1 MFQGIKN
8 IRIKIS
14 FILVAL
20 LIIVIIIRIFYIQI
34 FQYKE
39 LNELAESLW
48 SRNLPITAD
57 RGIITDRNGQILATN
72 ITTTSLVLIPNQI
85 INKEQVARDLSN
97 ILKSNYEDMLEHV
110 SKKTSIE
117 RVHPEGRQLSYEI
130 AEQIN
135 NLNYDGVYLVR
146 ESKRYYPYGDL
157 LSHTLGY
164 VGIDNQGLSGIEL
177 EYDEYLT
184 GKNGAIKYLS
194 DGKGH
199 RLELAEVYEQPTSGI
214 NIALTIDLDIQLSIE
229 KELDNVISKYNPEHA
244 LIMVMDPNT
253 AEVLAMASRPNFDS
267 NNYQEA
273 STEII
278 NRNLPIW
285 MTYEPGSTFK
295 IITLASSIE
304 EKTVNIFKDT
314 FHDGGSINV
323 EGARIKCWKS
333 GGHGTQTIL
342 EVVQN
347 SCNPGFVIL
356 GQKLGKEKL
365 FSYIEKFGFGK
376 KTGIDLNGEGSGIL
390 FDPAKVGPVELA
402 TTAFGQGISVTPIQ
416 QITAVSA
423 AINGGKLYQ
432 PSIVKR
438 LLEPETNTIIEE
450 KEPKLVRQVISEET
464 SKLVRYALE
473 TVVNSGTGK
482 NAYVENYRIGGKTGT
497 AQKVEN
503 GKYMVGNYILS
514 FIGFLPAD
522 QPEYIVYVAVDNPKG
537 ITQYGGTVS
546 APIAKN
552 VFKDIISIKELPK
565 AKEVTPREY
574 TWLDKKYIELPNVVG
589 KTKKEA
595 ASLLKQFK
603 IEYSGTGDNIIY
615 QSPQGGLYIEEGSTI
630 KILLNN

>member
-1 MFQGIKN
+1 M
-8 IRIKIS
+8 KIC
-14 FILVAL
+14 
-20 LIIVIIIRIFYIQI
+20 
-34 FQYKE
+34 
-39 LNELAESLW
+39 
-48 SRNLPITAD
+48 
-57 RGIITDRNGQILATN
+57 
-72 ITTTSLVLIPNQI
+72 
-85 INKEQVARDLSN
+85 
-97 ILKSNYEDMLEHV
+97 
-110 SKKTSIE
+110 
-117 RVHPEGRQLSYEI
+117 
-130 AEQIN
+130 
-135 NLNYDGVYLVR
+135 LVR
-146 ESKRYYPYGDL
+146 ESKRYYHYGDL

-229 KELDNVISKYNPEHA
+229 KELDNVVSKYNPEHA
-244 LIMVMDPNT
+244 LIMVMDPNN

-342 EVVQN
+342 DVVQN
-347 SCNPGFVIL
+347 SCNPGFVML

-390 FDPAKVGPVELA
+390 FDLAKVGPVELA